1 MIQYKVFHLPF
12 DANTTALLIRATHD
26 NFLTKSPLFGG
37 KYLITMVIF
46 GSNLNAMAPKISG
59 SKLEWR
65 HSICVNTVFQNSTAA
80 ALYCARTPCT

>member
-59 SKLEWR
+59 RKLEWR
-65 HSICVNTVFQNSTAA
+65 HFTCVNTAFQNSTAA
-80 ALYCARTPCT
+80 ALYCARTPYT